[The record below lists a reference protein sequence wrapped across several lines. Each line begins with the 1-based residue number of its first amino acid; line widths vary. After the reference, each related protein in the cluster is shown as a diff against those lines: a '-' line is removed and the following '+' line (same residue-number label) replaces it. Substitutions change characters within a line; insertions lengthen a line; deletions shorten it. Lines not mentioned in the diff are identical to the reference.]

1 MFNEV
6 GENKGLTGFNIPSS
20 AKEVCISIILYYYF
34 IDFYTIFN
42 YKLFRIRRPLI
53 PSQFV
58 PYTDAFRTSNEW
70 CRNFLES
77 LALECTRELLLDYN
91 RNINDLQNEND
102 NDRIKENID
111 VEQVIN
117 YHCELNYQLPEGKF
131 YPSPYDLFYYPN
143 DVCQVNLDIVCL
155 FHIKH

>member
-1 MFNEV
+1 MKLE
-6 GENKGLTGFNIPSS
+6 KTKDWLALTSPHLLKRYESSYQLCSTIP
-20 AKEVCISIILYYYF
+20 AHFL
-34 IDFYTIFN
+34 FN
-42 YKLFRIRRPLI
+42 YKLFRIRRPII
-53 PSQFV
+53 PSQYE

-91 RNINDLQNEND
+91 RNINDLKDDTDQV
-102 NDRIKENID
+102 KENID

-117 YHCELNYQLPEGKF
+117 YHCELNYQIPEGKF

-143 DVCQVNLDIVCL
+143 DVCQINLDI
-155 FHIKH
+155 